1 MNKKEKIR
9 MAFVIEKKLKN
20 VMTFYYLM
28 TLTGRLSA
36 SDREKRCM
44 SLWNAPIRFPS
55 TANVLTKTT

>member
-28 TLTGRLSA
+28 KLDKKIQIGRA
-36 SDREKRCM
+36 H
-44 SLWNAPIRFPS
+44 
-55 TANVLTKTT
+55 V